1 MADYIDNP
9 NFAGL
14 VFQHYHVYGDERLEC
29 GSPEF
34 MPASVGEDLIR
45 RTLERA
51 ETSDG
56 SFDARPVFWG
66 PM

>member
-1 MADYIDNP
+1 MTDLFDNP
-9 NFAGL
+9 NFAGI
-14 VFQHYHVYGDERLEC
+14 VFQHYFVSGDERLEH
-29 GSPEF
+29 GSPTF

-45 RTLERA
+45 HTLERA

-66 PM
+66 